1 MSSYTQPFL
10 LGPSGAA
17 TLLERLPLANGTDG
31 QISERW
37 LQDALFRHPEA
48 LPVEEI
54 DPHVGP
60 LVPVCMEIE
69 TGSGPADL
77 LYVTP
82 SGQIVLVETKLWRNP
97 EARRAVV
104 AQILDYAKNL
114 TTWTYDV
121 LEEKARLAAG
131 ASKGYLLQCLR
142 NRFPRADE
150 AEFVDG
156 VGRSLS
162 SGDFLLIIV
171 GDGIRYGAES
181 LVAFLERYGH
191 LRFGLGLVEVAIYRL
206 PSGERLLQPRV
217 LAKTEILQK
226 TVLVGPS
233 GPVSLQAAAQAE
245 DAETPNSSQREWFV
259 SFWGEFLAKL
269 KLDDESLLP
278 AEPARSTNQFF
289 QMPPGGGMTWIS
301 AYIAQSTGRGGVY
314 LTFAK
319 AYERAAEIADL
330 LEADRESIERELGAS
345 LTWERLK
352 DKIYIGA
359 PNVLFRDLNDEA
371 DRRRVVEYLAQMTAR
386 MIRVLKPRLEAAT
399 RTAN

>member
-1 MSSYTQPFL
+1 M
-10 LGPSGAA
+10 
-17 TLLERLPLANGTDG
+17 
-31 QISERW
+31 
-37 LQDALFRHPEA
+37 
-48 LPVEEI
+48 
-54 DPHVGP
+54 
-60 LVPVCMEIE
+60 
-69 TGSGPADL
+69 
-77 LYVTP
+77 
-82 SGQIVLVETKLWRNP
+82 
-97 EARRAVV
+97 
-104 AQILDYAKNL
+104 
-114 TTWTYDV
+114 
-121 LEEKARLAAG
+121 
-131 ASKGYLLQCLR
+131 
-142 NRFPRADE
+142 
-150 AEFVDG
+150 
-156 VGRSLS
+156 
-162 SGDFLLIIV
+162 

-359 PNVLFRDLNDEA
+359 PNVVFKDLNNET

-386 MIRVLKPRLEAAT
+386 MIRVFKPRLEAAT